1 VTFFRAEGI
10 SDIYPALLEHAL
22 ENGEEVSPRG
32 QSTLEVCPL
41 VFELLDPTKCLV
53 LQRARRLNYAFA
65 IAERLALLGGSNDP
79 DMLSFYVPRIRE
91 FVNCETGCF
100 DGAYGPRVRPQLDF
114 VYRELIQ
121 DPNSRRAVVSIF
133 SPSDQRPSLDIPCT
147 LTLQFLL
154 RHGKLDL
161 VVNMRS
167 SDLFLGLPYDVS
179 QFAFLQQVV
188 ASWLAVEPGRYIQWA
203 ASAHVYQADLALAAL
218 IPGSDVVP
226 DLGLDAPNLQK
237 DETMAQVDVVLE
249 IERNLRHANGSE
261 LSDSKVGNIDPAFLA
276 HLRVLARY
284 ASKKAETQSA
294 LALT

>member
-147 LTLQFLL
+147 LTLQFLI
-154 RHGKLDL
+154 RRMRLDMI
-161 VVNMRS
+161 VNMRS
-167 SDLFLGLPYDVS
+167 SDLYLGLPYDVS
-179 QFAFLQQVV
+179 QFAYLQQVL
-188 ASWLAVEPGRYIQWA
+188 AGWLQVTPGRYLQF
-203 ASAHVYQADLALAAL
+203 ASSGHIYRRDVSKVQSLLRDPLSFETMRLAVPLLPYYESIEQLEILISIEHRIRLGVSGPSVVPEKDAVASEYEEYVEVLRRHHDRHLAA
-218 IPGSDVVP
+218 VV
-226 DLGLDAPNLQK
+226 
-237 DETMAQVDVVLE
+237 
-249 IERNLRHANGSE
+249 
-261 LSDSKVGNIDPAFLA
+261 
-276 HLRVLARY
+276 
-284 ASKKAETQSA
+284 
-294 LALT
+294 